1 VQNEHNEGDGPD
13 DFPLEDPI
21 IEWKL
26 TDCTHQDFPSW
37 AYNVLSPIVK
47 IESNNFKYGR
57 FNRFETIAIDTYRFD
72 VENPIE
78 QPIIPSVDL
87 IFSPPGDSE
96 AIMSTMEAVIRPF
109 AYLMANKNFTE
120 DKSESLLR
128 LRTTLRE
135 LDFDPDPNDE
145 WTEIAKWMKE
155 YYQ

>member
-1 VQNEHNEGDGPD
+1 
-13 DFPLEDPI
+13 
-21 IEWKL
+21 
-26 TDCTHQDFPSW
+26 
-37 AYNVLSPIVK
+37 
-47 IESNNFKYGR
+47 
-57 FNRFETIAIDTYRFD
+57 
-72 VENPIE
+72 
-78 QPIIPSVDL
+78 
-87 IFSPPGDSE
+87 
-96 AIMSTMEAVIRPF
+96 MSTMEAVIGPF